1 MEGHNKQ
8 ACELVWADK
17 ARLQHRAPHIVQ
29 VQLGECMKNIVL
41 VDFPDK
47 WPSLLP
53 QLTQNLQSQV
63 CQPSCSQKMVYTDQ
77 RQPSVSMTLHSG
89 IRCNL
94 SAQLCNICCMI
105 IHA

>member
-1 MEGHNKQ
+1 MHLEVHNKRIR
-8 ACELVWADK
+8 EIVLADK
-17 ARLQHRAPHIVQ
+17 PLLHHRAPHIVQ

-63 CQPSCSQKMVYTDQ
+63 SQPSCNQKMAYTD
-77 RQPSVSMTLHSG
+77 
-89 IRCNL
+89 
-94 SAQLCNICCMI
+94 
-105 IHA
+105 

>member
-1 MEGHNKQ
+1 MRLETHNKQ
-8 ACELVWADK
+8 ICEIVLADK
-17 ARLQHRAPHIVQ
+17 SLLEYRAPHIVQ

-63 CQPSCSQKMVYTDQ
+63 CQPSCNQMMAYYRLGVFD
-77 RQPSVSMTLHSG
+77 
-89 IRCNL
+89 
-94 SAQLCNICCMI
+94 SAFWNTM
-105 IHA
+105 

>member
-8 ACELVWADK
+8 ACVTVLADK
-17 ARLQHRAPHIVQ
+17 ARLQYRAPHIVQ

-63 CQPSCSQKMVYTDQ
+63 CQPSCNQQMAYKDQ
-77 RQPSVSMTLHSG
+77 RQLSVEYAVTH
-89 IRCNL
+89 
-94 SAQLCNICCMI
+94 
-105 IHA
+105 

>member
-1 MEGHNKQ
+1 MHLEVHNKRIR
-8 ACELVWADK
+8 EIVLADEP
-17 ARLQHRAPHIVQ
+17 LLHYRAPHIVQ

-63 CQPSCSQKMVYTDQ
+63 SQPSCNQKMACTD
-77 RQPSVSMTLHSG
+77 
-89 IRCNL
+89 
-94 SAQLCNICCMI
+94 
-105 IHA
+105 